1 MFLSLDCCLA
11 NCLSESSILFRYRG
25 MVSSYHKY
33 SLILP
38 HVRCVSTGTLC
49 ETLEAK
55 NLDAIK
61 SVSNILPHTLR
72 LKTDSNL
79 GKEVPRW
86 LSSLAQEKSL
96 VQKIQLR
103 VQVSVRLVLMAS
115 ELVPLALKRRGEESE
130 A

>member
-1 MFLSLDCCLA
+1 M
-11 NCLSESSILFRYRG
+11 
-25 MVSSYHKY
+25 
-33 SLILP
+33 
-38 HVRCVSTGTLC
+38 STGAF
-49 ETLEAK
+49 LEPSDVK
-55 NLDAIK
+55 NLEAIK
-61 SVSNILPHTLR
+61 SVSRISPHILQ

-79 GKEVPRW
+79 EKEVPRW